1 MLFSLARNGSAPRK
15 MGELN
20 AHGVPMPALLVSM
33 LGIAGAIIVQYRT
46 PNAYLYIINA
56 ALVGGMLAWLISLA
70 AHVSFRRKV
79 TPEQFAG
86 LQLRAPLGAAGSVAA
101 FVAIIAAIVCTAWVS
116 ESQVTAIAAVAY
128 VAALSA
134 AYWLTPKRSS

>member
-1 MLFSLARNGSAPRK
+1 

-33 LGIAGAIIVQYRT
+33 LGIAGAIVVQYRT
-46 PNAYLYIINA
+46 PNAYLYFINA
-56 ALVGGMLAWLISLA
+56 ALMGGMLAWLISLA

-79 TPEQFAG
+79 SPDQFAT

-101 FVAIIAAIVCTAWVS
+101 FVAIVAAIVCTAWVS
-116 ESQVTAIAAVAY
+116 ESRVTAISAVAY
-128 VAALSA
+128 VLALSVA
-134 AYWLTPKRSS
+134 FFLVRKPQSR